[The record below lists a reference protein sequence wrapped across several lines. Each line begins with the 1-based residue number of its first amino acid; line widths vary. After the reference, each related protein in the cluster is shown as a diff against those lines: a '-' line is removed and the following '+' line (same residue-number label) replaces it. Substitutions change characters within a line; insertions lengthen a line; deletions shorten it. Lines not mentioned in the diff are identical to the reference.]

1 MEKPAPIVVT
11 VFGAGSFGTAM
22 AVVAARNGHTVR
34 ILARDPAQVATINK
48 DHRNPKRL
56 SDFVLPDNITATTDA
71 AEALRDTA
79 LMIHAI
85 PVQKS
90 PDFLGTKPRCP
101 HGQERGTGGCEWPP
115 ARPAQCPTKPPNAPR
130 AC

>member
-71 AEALRDTA
+71 AVSTISVTA
-79 LMIHAI
+79 KI
-85 PVQKS
+85 
-90 PDFLGTKPRCP
+90 C
-101 HGQERGTGGCEWPP
+101 P
-115 ARPAQCPTKPPNAPR
+115 ARPRQNRPNGSSAIKKAPNTPAASQGVR
-130 AC
+130 VRLKR